1 VSTTL
6 DADVASARIH
16 QPPPPPPPLLLLL
29 LLLLLLPVRARC
41 CCVVYVA
48 LGNCASVAC
57 LTVNIDDVSEDERH

>member
-1 VSTTL
+1 MSTTL

>member
-16 QPPPPPPPLLLLL
+16 QSPPPPLLLLL
-29 LLLLLLPVRARC
+29 LLLPVRACC

>member
-16 QPPPPPPPLLLLL
+16 QSPPPPPLLLLL
-29 LLLLLLPVRARC
+29 LLLLPVRACC

>member
-16 QPPPPPPPLLLLL
+16 QSPPPPPPL

>member
-1 VSTTL
+1 MSTTL

-16 QPPPPPPPLLLLL
+16 QSPPPLLLL